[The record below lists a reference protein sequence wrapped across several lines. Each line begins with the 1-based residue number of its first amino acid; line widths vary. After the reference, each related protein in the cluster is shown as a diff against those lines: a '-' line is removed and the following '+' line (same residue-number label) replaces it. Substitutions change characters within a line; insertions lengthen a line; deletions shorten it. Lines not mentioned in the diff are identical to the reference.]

1 MFPATVR
8 VELEHCLAVS
18 EGNLEKAAQI
28 VLYRQETGTAITT
41 DMVCSKFP
49 PVSEFECDKQKITVI
64 ILSCLIDFFR

>member
-8 VELEHCLAVS
+8 VELEHCLTLS

-41 DMVCSKFP
+41 DMVGFSFLP
-49 PVSEFECDKQKITVI
+49 FSE
-64 ILSCLIDFFR
+64 